1 MDQSAVHRFAYRQQ
15 LVDPAGLSDE
25 VRIIRAQDDAG
36 MIRALRMETAEVL
49 PVEGHD
55 GSSMGSPV
63 LQDRLVRISQI
74 GLSVLENRKDVVS
87 QSA

>member
-1 MDQSAVHRFAYRQQ
+1 MDQSAVHRFAYRQR

-36 MIRALRMETAEVL
+36 MIRALRMETAEML

-63 LQDRLVRISQI
+63 LQDRLVRIALI

>member
-1 MDQSAVHRFAYRQQ
+1 MDQSAVHRFAYQQ
-15 LVDPAGLSDE
+15 RLVDPAGLSDE

-36 MIRALRMETAEVL
+36 MIRALRMETAEML

-63 LQDRLVRISQI
+63 LQDRLVRISLI